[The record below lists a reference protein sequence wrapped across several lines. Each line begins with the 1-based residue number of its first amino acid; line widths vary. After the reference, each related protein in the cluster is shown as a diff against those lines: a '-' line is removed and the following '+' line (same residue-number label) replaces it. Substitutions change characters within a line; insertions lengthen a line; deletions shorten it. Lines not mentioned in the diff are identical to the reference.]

1 MNSWPHDSGGSGT
14 SDQVP
19 TELQYIDPST
29 RKYVC
34 GYEIPRARRNSVKPL
49 RWFKLL
55 LQNTGVK
62 LECSE
67 NPTPAAKTLEQLNVL
82 KIRPEEVVEDFLRSI
97 KKITLDSLMKTY
109 DRQFVNDSKVEFVIT
124 IPAIWS
130 DSAKELMAS
139 AAQKAGYGCHRVDFH
154 LISEPEAIA
163 AYTIRVIQPHEF
175 KKDDTFI
182 ICDARDRNV
191 DLTTYRIDA
200 LNPLRIY
207 EVVSESRDLCASV
220 DLDNGFKKYIEG
232 KIGASVLENMSQ
244 RSRRAMEKSWE
255 EQVKYRFGAPA
266 QNLRTVFEVLVPDVP
281 DDDEMDI
288 EEGFHTMSW

>member
-1 MNSWPHDSGGSGT
+1 MNSWPYDSSGSG
-14 SDQVP
+14 DQVP

-29 RKYVC
+29 RKHVC
-34 GYEIPRARRNSVKPL
+34 GYEIPSARRNSVGPL
-49 RWFKLL
+49 RWFKPL
-55 LQNTGVK
+55 LQNTDVK
-62 LECSE
+62 LGCSE

-97 KKITLDSLMKTY
+97 KKITLDSLMNTY
-109 DRQFVNDSKVEFVIT
+109 DRQLVNDSKVEFVIT

-139 AAQKAGYGCHRVDFH
+139 AAQKAGYGCHRVDFY

-163 AYTIRVIQPHEF
+163 AYTLGVIQPHEF

-182 ICDARDRNV
+182 ILDARDGTV

-207 EVVSESRDLCASV
+207 EMVCESGDLCVSV
-220 DLDNGFKKYIEG
+220 DLDNGFKKYIKG
-232 KIGASVLENMSQ
+232 KIGASVLANMSQ
-244 RSRRAMEKSWE
+244 RSRSAMEKSWE
-255 EQVKYRFGAPA
+255 EQVKYKFGAPA
-266 QNLRTVFEVLVPDVP
+266 ENLLKGFEVVVPGAP

-288 EEGFHTMSW
+288 EEGFHTISW